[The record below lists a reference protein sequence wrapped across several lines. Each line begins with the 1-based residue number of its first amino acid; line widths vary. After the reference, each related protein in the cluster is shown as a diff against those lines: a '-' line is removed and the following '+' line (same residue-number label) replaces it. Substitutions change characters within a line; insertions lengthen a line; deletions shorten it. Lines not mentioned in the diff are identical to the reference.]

1 MEHVIDIKDTRK
13 ASRIAKAPLTFDRD
27 AAEIILAVTGVEV
40 GPETTIK
47 LRITD
52 QAKGQQGY
60 ARRIGPDAFLV
71 KIRVAKQ
78 AQYGDSHHYV
88 LNNSLVHELRHVA
101 QMQVTPGFEQAYAL
115 ETGTKGY
122 RANAFEA
129 EAREFGRL
137 ADHTGTKTSTK
148 GKPMGKALWALNFG
162 GIS

>member
-101 QMQVTPGFEQAYAL
+101 QMQVTPAL
-115 ETGTKGY
+115 SRHTRWRPAP
-122 RANAFEA
+122 RATAPTPSRPRLGSSDGWPTTPA
-129 EAREFGRL
+129 PRPAPRASRWARRCGR
-137 ADHTGTKTSTK
+137 
-148 GKPMGKALWALNFG
+148 
-162 GIS
+162 